1 MAKPKI
7 EKEQPPWQAIP
18 EEIYRHEAGKLV
30 HFSAKGVNSNAD
42 GFGVRLSQQGCLP
55 MPYVSVRCLLDKQT
69 QLALDYT
76 QNPSGNKTEADS
88 SIKVADVI
96 KQIRRLQTAESEAVI
111 AVGENYPSLKS
122 LLDAVLVEAYA
133 DPEGLRHVS
142 PRMRQLLLPKAG
154 DYVSI
159 TPLPCGGLSQEIN
172 RRIQA
177 HNEAA
182 KDSHLNKINP
192 ATLGVGGSN
201 PQNVG
206 SLVRE
211 MQTAWAFSAP
221 TEDRSIRAAL
231 AIHHNGIAVNLP
243 RKPMQAWKDWRSEA
257 VAKNNGQI
265 PTDMRSRD
273 QEQQRVQ
280 DLAKAI
286 LHQGRKALC
295 LLERHQV
302 LFGETLLADSLQDS
316 VIRGLIDP
324 SERSKAWPRAFGER
338 VAQAIGRYKTGKN
351 DQQLFLPL
359 EGQSLYQVARW
370 IEESVR

>member
-18 EEIYRHEAGKLV
+18 AEVYRQEAGKLV
-30 HFSAKGVNSNAD
+30 HFSAKAVNSNAD
-42 GFGVRLSQQGCLP
+42 AFGVRLNQQSRLP
-55 MPYVSVRCLLDKQT
+55 MPYVAARCLLDKAVG
-69 QLALDYT
+69 LALDYS
-76 QNPSGNKTEADS
+76 QNPGGNKTEADS

-111 AVGENYPSLKS
+111 AEGDNFASLKS
-122 LLDAVLVEAYA
+122 LLDAVFAEAYA
-133 DPEGLRHVS
+133 DPEGLQSVS
-142 PRMRQLLLPKAG
+142 PRMRQLLLPKAD

-182 KDSHLNKINP
+182 KNNNLNKINS

-211 MQTAWAFSAP
+211 MQTAWAFNAP

-231 AIHHNGIAVNLP
+231 AMHHNGIAVNLP

-257 VAKNNGQI
+257 AAKNNGQI
-265 PTDMRSRD
+265 PSDMRSRD
-273 QEQQRVQ
+273 QEQKQVL
-280 DLAKAI
+280 DVAKGV

-295 LLERHQV
+295 LLEQHQV
-302 LFGETLLADSLQDS
+302 LLGETLLADSLQDS

-324 SERSKAWPRAFGER
+324 GERSKEWPRNFGER
-338 VAQAIGRYKTGKN
+338 VAQAIGSYKIGQN

-359 EGQSLYQVARW
+359 EGQSLHQVARW
-370 IEESVR
+370 IEEFVR